1 MNKLPNGLL
10 VVNPLDNRKDIKIG
24 DKIKIGFENDF
35 HISKLDGSYAKTKN
49 IASGIK
55 QDTKYSGSM
64 GVKLEDG
71 KKGISGSI
79 GKTTTNTNGNT
90 YTTKGNQ
97 YSISLDAIHKDG
109 QKGLEGSYTNTKKEG
124 NGIKFGKDDISHTIS
139 KDKTYTIGGGA
150 DKDGRKYGNFGYET
164 KDTNTN
170 SIKHG
175 DKEISR
181 SDYTTKGHEV
191 TGGIKKDNN
200 GVTFDGAYSNKNIK
214 G

>member
-124 NGIKFGKDDISHTIS
+124 NGIKFGKMIFLTLFLKIRHIQ
-139 KDKTYTIGGGA
+139 
-150 DKDGRKYGNFGYET
+150 
-164 KDTNTN
+164 
-170 SIKHG
+170 
-175 DKEISR
+175 
-181 SDYTTKGHEV
+181 
-191 TGGIKKDNN
+191 
-200 GVTFDGAYSNKNIK
+200 
-214 G
+214 